1 VAALV
6 PSAGTI
12 TLQIELRSDADAVST
27 PHPVRVRIAARRAAL
42 RRPFPHYVSE
52 DRSEMRGIKPGWYAM
67 EDDGDLLFQAFFQ
80 SLGMRH

>member
-12 TLQIELRSDADAVST
+12 TLQIELRSEADAVST
-27 PHPVRVRIAARRAAL
+27 PHPVRVRIAARCFAPAI
-42 RRPFPHYVSE
+42 PHYVS
-52 DRSEMRGIKPGWYAM
+52 GIKPGWYAI
-67 EDDGDLLFQAFFQ
+67 EDDGDLLFRAFFQ

>member
-1 VAALV
+1 MAALV

-27 PHPVRVRIAARRAAL
+27 PHPVRVRIAARCFAPAI
-42 RRPFPHYVSE
+42 PHYVSE

-67 EDDGDLLFQAFFQ
+67 EDDGDLLFRAFFQ